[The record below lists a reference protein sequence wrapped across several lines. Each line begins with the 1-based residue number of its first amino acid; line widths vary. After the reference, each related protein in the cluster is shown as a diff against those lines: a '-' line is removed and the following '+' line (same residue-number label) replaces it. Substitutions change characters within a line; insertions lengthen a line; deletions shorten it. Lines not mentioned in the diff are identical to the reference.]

1 MHHSDKLPAWNLYRR
16 GLPSDAL
23 QVVSLKQYDEA
34 EKGTTLKATRLST
47 ETIGTAVDQ
56 MNALKEATVN
66 FDH

>member
-1 MHHSDKLPAWNLYRR
+1 MHHSDKLPTWNSYRR

-23 QVVSLKQYDEA
+23 QVVSLKQHDET
-34 EKGTTLKATRLST
+34 EEGTTLKATHLST
-47 ETIGTAVDQ
+47 ETMGTAVDQ